1 MTNLKLFSSIQL
13 ACCCGILLSACAIN
27 KKDSP
32 IVIRGT
38 FNVSM
43 NLSVTRFS
51 DVPVYPVSGKLV
63 NDTPFYKQT
72 IPAGAGIIG
81 NYTNKGVSCSI
92 KWTAIILPD
101 STSITNLNGIAYSR
115 CPVWGTI
122 DKDQIISASWN

>member
-1 MTNLKLFSSIQL
+1 MKKLKLFRLTQF
-13 ACCCGILLSACAIN
+13 ACCCGLLLSACAIN

-32 IVIRGT
+32 IAMSGS

-43 NLSVTRFS
+43 NLGVKRFA

-63 NDTPFYKQT
+63 NDTPFYNQT
-72 IPAGAGIIG
+72 IPAGVGIIG
-81 NYTNKGVSCSI
+81 NYTNKGMSCSI

-101 STSITNLNGIAYSR
+101 STSISNVNGIAYSK

-122 DKDQIISASWN
+122 DKGQVISASWN